1 MTQLHFDAM
10 PSMGKASGRAFL
22 ARKSSAAVDA
32 LPDLSAQVSGVRFDP
47 ALLSTFRRLC
57 RVTEQGTLP
66 LTSPHVL
73 AAPLHMMMLAHSDF
87 QMPLLGLVHVDNRIV
102 QHRPIPEG
110 AALDVRAH
118 MGSLTTDDKGQ
129 RFELVTTVSV
139 AGEVVWEEV
148 SGILKRAAS
157 PGKKRAKRPTAPG
170 GEDPAPRRSVLWGV
184 PADAGRRYAGVSGDY
199 NPIHLTAA
207 TAKLFG
213 FKRAIVHGMWSLAR
227 CVAEM
232 DAEMQ
237 AMSEG
242 AVCLDVA
249 FKTPVFLPCQVA
261 FHCYETESGLRFA
274 LRAADG
280 VRPHLVGSL
289 SAP

>member
-1 MTQLHFDAM
+1 MTELHFDTM

-22 ARKSSAAVDA
+22 ARKSSGA
-32 LPDLSAQVSGVRFDP
+32 LESLPELSAEVPGVRFDP

-57 RVTEQGTLP
+57 RVTERGVLP

-73 AAPLHMMMLAHSDF
+73 AAPLHMMMLAHADF

-102 QHRPIPEG
+102 QHRPVPED
-110 AALDVRAH
+110 APLDIRAH
-118 MGSLTTDDKGQ
+118 MGALTTDEKGQ
-129 RFELVTTVSV
+129 RFELVTTVRV

-148 SGILKRAAS
+148 SGILKRAAPS
-157 PGKKRAKRPTAPG
+157 GKKRGERPSPLG
-170 GEDPAPRRSVLWGV
+170 GEDPAPRRSVLWRV

-232 DAEMQ
+232 DAELHRMDG
-237 AMSEG
+237 SPL
-242 AVCLDVA
+242 CLDVA

-261 FHCYETESGLRFA
+261 FHAYDVDDGLRFA
-274 LRAADG
+274 LRASDG
-280 VRPHLVGSL
+280 VRPHLVGTL
-289 SAP
+289 STL